1 VSTSPTVQSIARN
14 DQLVI
19 ALEATSPAPHP
30 DGLEARLARLETQYA
45 AGLEACARLIDFC
58 IELLDDLHGR
68 A

>member
-1 VSTSPTVQSIARN
+1 MATRQTVQEAACDTSWSGAR
-14 DQLVI
+14 D
-19 ALEATSPAPHP
+19 ASSTAPAVSEF
-30 DGLEARLARLETQYA
+30 EARLARLETQYA